1 MQTSWGYT
9 YIYAPRGFKYQN
21 FDQKWPLILVLC
33 KKSPNLDY
41 LIIQSNHKNTF
52 RIKSDGITL
61 NQLQNSGG
69 NLYIYMGNPEGGQ
82 IPTFWKN
89 DAKCCYYANN
99 FPNLEHLIIRY
110 NRKNTFRENHDGI
123 SSKLQNCGVILYMAP
138 RKGGKYPNLDK
149 NDPQHF
155 DPQGSIYIYKVTTA
169 VLQLILKIYHHAFT

>member
-1 MQTSWGYT
+1 MKCDTIFFKINVKRVRGSI
-9 YIYAPRGFKYQN
+9 YIDTPGGQISN
-21 FDQKWPLILVLC
+21 FWPKWPLILVLC

-69 NLYIYMGNPEGGQ
+69 NLYIWATRREVKYQHFE
-82 IPTFWKN
+82 KN
-89 DAKCCYYANN
+89 DAKSCYYANN

-138 RKGGKYPNLDK
+138 RKGANT
-149 NDPQHF
+149 Q
-155 DPQGSIYIYKVTTA
+155 I
-169 VLQLILKIYHHAFT
+169 